1 MYKDVLCEDFIEQ
14 YKSYHM
20 TLFRELN
27 IMLFD
32 VAFLKECIVH
42 NNTQQRTILDTDIIV
57 SYLFKN
63 NFEHLILKTYRIM
76 FDNGAD
82 VLTID
87 TFISRIIQ
95 HLINPQFKSEICGN
109 ISNSCWKSDSINAT
123 KHRLKDALG
132 EFRDKAIAHK
142 LTKEMKEL
150 SVNLDDIAQL
160 LDAAIDIFEMLSF
173 YPLDFYNY
181 KISEYSFVGEHL
193 TVQEKSKQLLDL
205 LVLSS
210 TCISHID
217 VKYKDYQEETA
228 IEQVQNAINQYNVK
242 KSQEEKCSKLLSDS
256 EIGTFPK
263 VLLLELDDFKNEL
276 LKRQTISDYEILE
289 IVNCLMEKFSANA
302 EYDRVAAY
310 KLSKLKSCIEQVKKA
325 AEKFLHADAKE

>member
-1 MYKDVLCEDFIEQ
+1 MYKDVLNEDFIEQ

-32 VAFLKECIVH
+32 VAFLKECISH
-42 NNTQQRTILDTDIIV
+42 NDTQPRMILDTDIII

-76 FDNGAD
+76 FDNGTD

-87 TFISRIIQ
+87 TFISRVIQ
-95 HLINPQFKSEICGN
+95 NLSNVEFKSELRSH
-109 ISNSCWKSDSINAT
+109 ISSSCWKSDSIKAT
-123 KHRLKDALG
+123 KLRLKDALG

-150 SVNLDDIAQL
+150 SVNLEDIEQL
-160 LDAAIDIFEMLSF
+160 LNAAIDIFEMLSF
-173 YPLDFYNY
+173 YPIDFYKY
-181 KISEYSFVGEHL
+181 KISEYSFVGERL

-210 TCISHID
+210 NCISHID
-217 VKYKDYQEETA
+217 VQYKDYQDETV
-228 IEQVQNAINQYNVK
+228 IEQVQNKINQHNAK
-242 KSQEEKCSKLLSDS
+242 KDQEEKCSKLLADS
-256 EIGTFPK
+256 EIGTFPQI
-263 VLLLELDDFKNEL
+263 LLLELDDFKNEL
-276 LKRQTISDYEILE
+276 LKRQTISDCEILV
-289 IVNCLMEKFSANA
+289 IVNHLMEKFSANA
-302 EYDRVAAY
+302 EHDRVAAY
-310 KLSKLKSCIEQVKKA
+310 NLSKLNSCIEQVRKA
-325 AEKFLHADAKE
+325 AKKSLHMDVKK

>member
-1 MYKDVLCEDFIEQ
+1 MYKDVLRQEYIEQ

-32 VAFLKECIVH
+32 VAFLKECIAH
-42 NNTQQRTILDTDIIV
+42 NDTKHHMMLDMDIII

-76 FDNGAD
+76 FDNGTD

-87 TFISRIIQ
+87 TFINQIIKN
-95 HLINPQFKSEICGN
+95 LSNLEFKTELCKN
-109 ISNSCWKSDSINAT
+109 ISKSCWKSDNIKAT
-123 KHRLKDALG
+123 KLRLKDALG

-160 LDAAIDIFEMLSF
+160 LNAAIDMFEMLSF
-173 YPLDFYNY
+173 YPIDFYQY

-193 TVQEKSKQLLDL
+193 TVQEQSKQLLNL

-210 TCISHID
+210 NCISHID
-217 VKYKDYQEETA
+217 VQYKAYQEKTE
-228 IEQVQNAINQYNVK
+228 IEQIQNLVNQYNLEK
-242 KSQEEKCSKLLSDS
+242 DQKQKCSELLSDS
-256 EIGTFPK
+256 KIGTFTQI
-263 VLLLELDDFKNEL
+263 LLLQLDEFKNEL
-276 LKRQTISDYEILE
+276 LKHQVISDYEILE
-289 IVNCLMEKFSANA
+289 IVNCLIEEFSRNA
-302 EYDRVAAY
+302 EHDKIAAY
-310 KLSKLKSCIEQVKKA
+310 KLSKLKSCIENVKKT
-325 AEKFLHADAKE
+325 ADQSIVNDIKN

>member
-1 MYKDVLCEDFIEQ
+1 MYKDVLREDFIEQ
-14 YKSYHM
+14 YKAYHM

-32 VAFLKECIVH
+32 VAFLKECIAH
-42 NNTQQRTILDTDIIV
+42 NDTQPHMILDTDIII

-76 FDNGAD
+76 FDNGTD

-87 TFISRIIQ
+87 TFISKVIQ
-95 HLINPQFKSEICGN
+95 NLSNEEFTAELRSH
-109 ISNSCWKSDSINAT
+109 ISSSCWKSDGIKAT
-123 KHRLKDALG
+123 KLRLKDALG

-173 YPLDFYNY
+173 YPIDFYRY
-181 KISEYSFVGEHL
+181 KISEHSFIGEHL

-217 VKYKDYQEETA
+217 VQYKDYREETE
-228 IEQVQNAINQYNVK
+228 IEQVQSTVNQYNEK
-242 KSQEEKCSKLLSDS
+242 KDQEEKCSKLLAESK
-256 EIGTFPK
+256 IGTFPK

-276 LKRQTISDYEILE
+276 LKRQTISDCEILE
-289 IVNCLMEKFSANA
+289 IVNRLMEKFSANA
-302 EYDRVAAY
+302 EHDRVVAY
-310 KLSKLKSCIEQVKKA
+310 KLSKLNSCIEQVRKA
-325 AEKFLHADAKE
+325 AENSLHTDVKE